1 MHSPRLAEAYCD
13 RMHEATQKQ
22 NGQHKKAL
30 WGSHAENSSYEMYL
44 ALIKAST
51 HFQSAWPVP
60 LAIHLPAKRLTI
72 IAALNAEGKPKMSQ
86 GNYHAI

>member
-13 RMHEATQKQ
+13 RMHEAAQKQ

-44 ALIKAST
+44 ALIKASIQVCIPILT
-51 HFQSAWPVP
+51 ASES
-60 LAIHLPAKRLTI
+60 LRKCLP
-72 IAALNAEGKPKMSQ
+72 N
-86 GNYHAI
+86 